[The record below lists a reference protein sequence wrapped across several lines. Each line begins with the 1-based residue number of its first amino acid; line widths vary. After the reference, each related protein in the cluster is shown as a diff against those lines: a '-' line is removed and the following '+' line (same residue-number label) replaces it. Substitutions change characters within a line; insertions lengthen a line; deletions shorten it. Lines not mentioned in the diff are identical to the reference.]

1 MFRTPIESDVARD
14 GQVAWKPSTKF
25 QLMTLMSDT
34 FVPATGAT
42 SHNEGATLGVGVGCI
57 WFRTASTA
65 KFSPCGVPWTVAAA
79 ALVPSVPV
87 LAHGMVLQSMPV
99 SVMTVLMHPPWSI
112 VRFGIHASQSAA
124 EVMLGD
130 CTM

>member
-1 MFRTPIESDVARD
+1 MFRTPIESEVAPD
-14 GQVAWKPSTKF
+14 SHVACQPSTKF
-25 QLMTLMSDT
+25 QLMTSMSDA
-34 FVPATGAT
+34 FVPVSAT
-42 SHNEGATLGVGVGCI
+42 SPHREGAALGVGVVL
-57 WFRTASTA
+57 FSTASTA
-65 KFSPCGVPWTVAAA
+65 KTSPWSVPWTVAAA

-99 SVMTVLMHPPWSI
+99 SVMTVLMHPPLSI